1 LTASGSTTSL
11 GRREGARD
19 FAFMGNR
26 VRRRLW
32 QMLGGATD
40 RQGNPRAEPTDW
52 REVFEGAPDDAAEVT
67 AALRYASVE
76 TASRTYVPARFYGWP
91 EPARTVVSVR
101 VAEAARAEAFIES
114 LPHVGNALAVTARG
128 DLYRPHGLGA
138 LVEFATSAEA
148 DKAMAALGEAEI
160 RAVVTAPLEDGLDD
174 VGFVISVRLDDLWA
188 GAEVIRHLAATDE
201 SDSLYPLDLA
211 DVEQPPRNNPTVP
224 TLRVAWLAWTFLAV
238 MLAVVAGTF
247 IIFGLVSVF
256 RGTPSGVLYL
266 LGGVA
271 LGYATWQS
279 GRRSAALDRET

>member
-1 LTASGSTTSL
+1 
-11 GRREGARD
+11 
-19 FAFMGNR
+19 MGNR

-67 AALRYASVE
+67 AALRDASVE

-101 VAEAARAEAFIES
+101 VAEAARADAFIES
-114 LPHVGNALAVTARG
+114 LPHVGNALAVTALG
-128 DLYRPHGLGA
+128 DLYRPHGFGA
-138 LVEFATSAEA
+138 LVEFVTSAEA

-174 VGFVISVRLDDLWA
+174 VGFVISVRLDGLWA

-201 SDSLYPLDLA
+201 SGSLYPLDLA
-211 DVEQPPRNNPTVP
+211 DVEQPPRNNA

-238 MLAVVAGTF
+238 LLAVVAGTF

-256 RGTPSGVLYL
+256 RGTASSIGRCTVPVMMTGAVDRSRPMETTECQ
-266 LGGVA
+266 A
-271 LGYATWQS
+271 RRCRCPNA
-279 GRRSAALDRET
+279 RRSFSR